1 MHRVEGR
8 GPSPYI
14 PKVLGYIR
22 RGAGW
27 PPDAPHATAEVSLRA
42 DYCWRCMR
50 WFTVTKRRRAAYAV
64 VFMPPTGIKK
74 LDDWVRAKRTA
85 SISRIVK
92 AVGKVPDSEES
103 LATNIYRAFSEES
116 ALRDPLEGSKAKSR
130 LEKIQ
135 EIINAAEKLDTLI
148 AADPYI
154 SAKLLNRTTTNPF
167 VSTTTP
173 FEIPSMAAP
182 HLSALSLRNELVLVA
197 KNWLDKADLPDER
210 RPSELEWLAGVS
222 LPLVYERHFRHR
234 AGRSRN
240 AKGEPSGPTVK
251 FVEATLREAGVPCK
265 RETIVRAFSRL
276 AKQRNDE
283 RIKRDKK

>member
-1 MHRVEGR
+1 V
-8 GPSPYI
+8 P
-14 PKVLGYIR
+14 
-22 RGAGW
+22 
-27 PPDAPHATAEVSLRA
+27 
-42 DYCWRCMR
+42 
-50 WFTVTKRRRAAYAV
+50 YAV

-173 FEIPSMAAP
+173 FEIPSMAALR
-182 HLSALSLRNELVLVA
+182 LSALSLRNELVLVA

-240 AKGEPSGPTVK
+240 AKGEPSGQPSNL
-251 FVEATLREAGVPCK
+251 LRQHCAK
-265 RETIVRAFSRL
+265 RGCPANEKRY
-276 AKQRNDE
+276 E
-283 RIKRDKK
+283 RSVG